1 MGLPA
6 GILMETREER
16 LSSYS
21 VSMLSAGQISCHIAE
36 GETAEDWRGWF
47 HLNNFMLWLA
57 ELNAHRHKTSTSEE
71 DRSGKKKSKDP
82 GGGSYVKHNHLALR
96 RGKKKKKN
104 IKWEWIHISTEE
116 ISDSLG
122 SFFFSSRQKDNLY
135 LCVSLL
141 LLWLLCFL
149 NFWLDWL
156 KWLRSASTK
165 KKQQK
170 NKKKKH
176 HKKKRRQTHTWR
188 SDLEASYYHYQPWI
202 TNQRRR
208 TIEGQH
214 QWNRRRENTF
224 FFNLPQAIPH
234 HCIPHRSN

>member
-96 RGKKKKKN
+96 RGKKKKKTSN
-104 IKWEWIHISTEE
+104 ENEFTFPLKKFPTH
-116 ISDSLG
+116 LAR
-122 SFFFSSRQKDNLY
+122 FFFRVDKKTIFI
-135 LCVSLL
+135 CV
-141 LLWLLCFL
+141 FL
-149 NFWLDWL
+149 SFC
-156 KWLRSASTK
+156 
-165 KKQQK
+165 
-170 NKKKKH
+170 
-176 HKKKRRQTHTWR
+176 
-188 SDLEASYYHYQPWI
+188 SD
-202 TNQRRR
+202 
-208 TIEGQH
+208 
-214 QWNRRRENTF
+214 F
-224 FFNLPQAIPH
+224 CVF
-234 HCIPHRSN
+234 

>member
-1 MGLPA
+1 
-6 GILMETREER
+6 
-16 LSSYS
+16 
-21 VSMLSAGQISCHIAE
+21 MLSAGQISCHIAE

-71 DRSGKKKSKDP
+71 DRSGKKKKNKDP
-82 GGGSYVKHNHLALR
+82 GGGSYVKHNHLALW
-96 RGKKKKKN
+96 RGKKKKN
-104 IKWEWIHISTEE
+104 IKWELIHISTEE

-122 SFFFSSRQKDNLY
+122 SFFFFSSRQKDNLY

-165 KKQQK
+165 KKNNKTK
-170 NKKKKH
+170 NKKNTT
-176 HKKKRRQTHTWR
+176 KRKGDKLIHDAQTWR
-188 SDLEASYYHYQPWI
+188 HPTTT
-202 TNQRRR
+202 TNHGSQ
-208 TIEGQH
+208 T
-214 QWNRRRENTF
+214 REEE
-224 FFNLPQAIPH
+224 
-234 HCIPHRSN
+234 R